1 MDRSPSW
8 LRTLTIQLSL
18 CFALYIVIINLGHPQ
33 KLLYND
39 HRNPLDLY
47 FISVRGGFRSLHQQ
61 THLLKLMEIV
71 AKAYDV
77 KFVVNISE
85 LGEDDP
91 LMQNVTRLSPLLDV
105 PWYTTGG
112 SKRDGLGCFLQQIKL
127 HGGGMLDIVG
137 LNTASLQDTALVGLS
152 SGKTNSLSNWL
163 TRKLKATVSSWR
175 IVVGFHPLVACAEN
189 EEQSVAKLINEPL
202 HRIFVKFGVNVY
214 LSQQGCLSYALQDSV
229 AYIGIPGLTKQKS
242 LSEPAN
248 ERYQAR
254 KEMTNGFLL
263 HQLNSLEMVT
273 YFVSAAGEIVNK
285 IVVQQRGRE
294 VM

>member
-1 MDRSPSW
+1 
-8 LRTLTIQLSL
+8 
-18 CFALYIVIINLGHPQ
+18 
-33 KLLYND
+33 
-39 HRNPLDLY
+39 
-47 FISVRGGFRSLHQQ
+47 
-61 THLLKLMEIV
+61 
-71 AKAYDV
+71 
-77 KFVVNISE
+77 
-85 LGEDDP
+85 
-91 LMQNVTRLSPLLDV
+91 
-105 PWYTTGG
+105 
-112 SKRDGLGCFLQQIKL
+112 
-127 HGGGMLDIVG
+127 MLDIVG

-242 LSEPAN
+242 LSESAN

-273 YFVSAAGEIVNK
+273 YFVTAAGEIVNK